1 MIMIGRLPQ
10 NGDDIAPQNPCGIR
24 QLAIPITIIACYT
37 FDVFCQRMTENGLD
51 RSSVTG

>member
-1 MIMIGRLPQ
+1 MPAVSSNYPEEKKGL
-10 NGDDIAPQNPCGIR
+10 IR
-24 QLAIPITIIACYT
+24 QLAISITIIACYT